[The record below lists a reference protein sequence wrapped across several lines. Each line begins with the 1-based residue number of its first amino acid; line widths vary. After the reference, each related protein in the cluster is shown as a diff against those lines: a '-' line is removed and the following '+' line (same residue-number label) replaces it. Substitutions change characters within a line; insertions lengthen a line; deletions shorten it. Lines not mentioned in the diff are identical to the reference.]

1 MFKHALVP
9 TTLVLAL
16 AAAVSVA
23 AALAS
28 ASPANAAT
36 KTLRG
41 TVGPGHTIAM
51 KTSAGKRVRTV
62 KAGVYTILIS
72 DRSDEH
78 DFNLSGPGVR
88 KATGVESTG
97 NAVWKRVKLVRGKT
111 YRFWCGPHSDEMK
124 GSFRVR

>member
-1 MFKHALVP
+1 MLNHALVP
-9 TTLVLAL
+9 TALVLAL
-16 AAAVSVA
+16 AAAVSIA
-23 AALAS
+23 AVLAS

-36 KTLRG
+36 KVLRG
-41 TVGPGHTIAM
+41 TVGPGHTIVM
-51 KTSAGKRVRTV
+51 KTSAGTRVRTV
-62 KAGVYTILIS
+62 KAGIYTILVN

-97 NAVWKRVKLVRGKT
+97 KAVWRRVKLVRGKT

-124 GSFRVR
+124 GSFRAR